1 MRVLRPCQGFD
12 VAGAKEGAKR
22 CAVLRGIAV
31 GRASMG
37 LGIAIES
44 RGFRTIFEVQSLDLK
59 GVLCTGRAHRFRRQV

>member
-1 MRVLRPCQGFD
+1 MCRAERDCG
-12 VAGAKEGAKR
+12 
-22 CAVLRGIAV
+22 V

-37 LGIAIES
+37 IGIAIES